1 MTPQHRRVSRAANVA
16 AAAAG
21 LVVASLAML
30 LGGSADAKLTPGP
43 DSEQTEE
50 RPARRGLRLLESD
63 SLGGSTVARV
73 QRSSDGAEIW
83 IATGA
88 DSVKISVHRGE
99 SRRGVRSESESE
111 SNSQNVSTDDAL
123 VRFGEDIVIEADQEI
138 AGDVVAIGGDIEVFG
153 LVEGDVVSVGGEV
166 FVRPGGA
173 VEGDV
178 VSLGGEISRDPGARI
193 LGSDIDLHVL
203 PGWAMDL
210 LRPGVGHL
218 PLRALATFL
227 VLGALCLLALF
238 VDLFWGGRASGLTSV
253 VRDRF
258 WSSLGIGL
266 IVLLL
271 APPTILLLAV
281 TLIGIPLAVLAP
293 PFLFLGLL
301 VGFVLVARQVG
312 QHLLHAEEGDRA
324 ARLAASAVG
333 LALLVAVPFAG
344 NLLRSGGGVAS
355 LFGSALE
362 IFGITVWFFAA
373 AAGFGALLRT
383 RFGWRL
389 PPTDDRRDGALRSGL
404 RASQQ
409 GELL

>member
-1 MTPQHRRVSRAANVA
+1 MMPPARRLTSGAL
-16 AAAAG
+16 AAAG
-21 LVVASLAML
+21 LVIATVAILF
-30 LGGSADAKLTPGP
+30 GGPADAKLTPGP
-43 DSEQTEE
+43 ASEQSEE
-50 RPARRGLRLLESD
+50 RPARRRLRLLEPD

-73 QRSSDGAEIW
+73 HKSSDGAEIW
-83 IATGA
+83 IATGP

-99 SRRGVRSESESE
+99 SRRGVRTEKNSEDREE
-111 SNSQNVSTDDAL
+111 FSTDDAL

-178 VSLGGEISRDPGARI
+178 VSLGGEIKRDPGARI

-203 PGWAMDL
+203 PNWAMDL
-210 LRPGVGHL
+210 LRPGVTHL
-218 PLRALATFL
+218 PIRALATFL
-227 VLGALCLLALF
+227 SLGALCLLALF
-238 VDLFWGGRASGLTSV
+238 VDLFWGRRASGLTTV

-258 WSSLGIGL
+258 WSSLCIGL

-301 VGFVLVARQVG
+301 IGFVLVARQVG
-312 QHLLHAEEGDRA
+312 QHLLHAQEGDRA
-324 ARLAASAVG
+324 ARLGASAVG

-344 NLLRSGGGVAS
+344 NLVRAGGGVAS
-355 LFGSALE
+355 HFGSALE

-373 AAGFGALLRT
+373 AAGLGALLRT

-389 PPTDDRRDGALRSGL
+389 PPIDDRRERALHGELNVSH
-404 RASQQ
+404 Q